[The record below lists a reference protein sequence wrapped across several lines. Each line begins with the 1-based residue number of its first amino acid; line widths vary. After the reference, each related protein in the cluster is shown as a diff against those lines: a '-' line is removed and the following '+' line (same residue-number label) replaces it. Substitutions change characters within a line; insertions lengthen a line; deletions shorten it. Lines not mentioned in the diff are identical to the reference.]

1 MLGITASVI
10 YAFAARWALGMHGF
24 AEDLGLTHDL
34 AKDAGTAAGWES
46 VWQRWIGPLW
56 GPGSTMW
63 RPWAF
68 TSLALDAW
76 FWGADGRLWHV
87 TNLALHAA
95 ASAGTALLAWRLME
109 SRLAAAA
116 AFAAMLLNPWASEI
130 IFWLVGRF
138 DGWATSLML
147 LSLVALT
154 AHRFGSALSA
164 SLLAA
169 VGAYLSKE
177 SALLLP
183 VLVAVI
189 YASGLNRRSTDEVRI
204 ALAAHVALALVYL
217 TVRALA
223 VGTWS
228 TAGYPLSSADTASL
242 LSRGQ
247 AWLSAVMA
255 HVQAMVMQ
263 GYVRGQDINPEVG
276 SVALVVVTALAFLLA
291 MASGRSELRRMGIVS
306 VLWIGA
312 VLAAVA
318 LHFPG
323 VVSGTDGARLY
334 YAAAPAHA
342 LLLGAGL
349 AGLAARWPQL
359 RSGGVGV
366 AALILLL
373 PGTMLFAKAT
383 WLWQQASVEVEHAAD
398 AIAQIVRAHRIDRG
412 YGLVMLADRA
422 GPVPLFRNAQGGILA
437 LAARRSADV
446 EPAVDFVVPMT
457 DRQVD
462 EWRRLMRERVVAK
475 LTVRPDAPE
484 APTRFW
490 CVDAAD
496 RRALALGHWP
506 PDGEWAARWRASASR
521 CVGLTP

>member
-1 MLGITASVI
+1 M
-10 YAFAARWALGMHGF
+10 
-24 AEDLGLTHDL
+24 
-34 AKDAGTAAGWES
+34 
-46 VWQRWIGPLW
+46 
-56 GPGSTMW
+56 
-63 RPWAF
+63 
-68 TSLALDAW
+68 
-76 FWGADGRLWHV
+76 
-87 TNLALHAA
+87 
-95 ASAGTALLAWRLME
+95 
-109 SRLAAAA
+109 
-116 AFAAMLLNPWASEI
+116 
-130 IFWLVGRF
+130 
-138 DGWATSLML
+138 
-147 LSLVALT
+147 
-154 AHRFGSALSA
+154 
-164 SLLAA
+164 
-169 VGAYLSKE
+169 
-177 SALLLP
+177 LLP

-189 YASGLNRRSTDEVRI
+189 YASGLNRRRAEEGRI
-204 ALAAHVALALVYL
+204 ALAAHVALALAYL

-228 TAGYPLSSADTASL
+228 TAAYPLASADTASL

-247 AWLSAVMA
+247 AWLSAMTA
-255 HVQAMVMQ
+255 HAHAMLMP
-263 GYVRGQDINPEVG
+263 GDARGQDINPEG
-276 SVALVVVTALAFLLA
+276 GRVALVAVTALAFLLA
-291 MASGRSELRRMGIVS
+291 MASGRCELRRMGIVA

-323 VVSGTDGARLY
+323 VAPGTDGARLY

-349 AGLAARWPQL
+349 AGLAARGSQL
-359 RSGGVGV
+359 RSIGVAL
-366 AALILLL
+366 AALILLM
-373 PGTMLFAKAT
+373 PGAMLFAKAA
-383 WLWQQASVEVEHAAD
+383 WQWQQASVEVERAAD

-437 LAARRSADV
+437 LAARRHPDV

-490 CVDAAD
+490 CVGAAD
-496 RRALALGHWP
+496 RRALALGDWP
-506 PDGEWAARWRASASR
+506 PEDDWATRWRASTPR